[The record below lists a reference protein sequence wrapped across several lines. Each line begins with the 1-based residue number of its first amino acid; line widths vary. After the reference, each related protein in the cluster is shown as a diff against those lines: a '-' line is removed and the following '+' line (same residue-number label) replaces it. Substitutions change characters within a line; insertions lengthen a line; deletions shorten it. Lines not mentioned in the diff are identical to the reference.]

1 MEHFS
6 TEVGAGHEPM
16 RSHDGRCTLQANLH
30 EQSYD
35 MNHEQNMQNT
45 HTITQDA
52 GLQSTF
58 ALHRPLPVKFAH
70 TAQEDLSLRGL
81 GLSLCDTL
89 YYNNTQVILIPLA
102 FQLGSRRAALHAAAA
117 AAICSAVS
125 GGWLSGRWKL
135 SPLPFFA
142 SAMWAPSP
150 VAPGAPDAS
159 PAPAPGASPVN
170 RYSRSRGLRSK
181 RQMYL

>member
-58 ALHRPLPVKFAH
+58 ALHRPLPVKFA
-70 TAQEDLSLRGL
+70 QEDVLGGSVSLFAI
-81 GLSLCDTL
+81 L
-89 YYNNTQVILIPLA
+89 YIITT
-102 FQLGSRRAALHAAAA
+102 R
-117 AAICSAVS
+117 
-125 GGWLSGRWKL
+125 K
-135 SPLPFFA
+135 
-142 SAMWAPSP
+142 
-150 VAPGAPDAS
+150 
-159 PAPAPGASPVN
+159 
-170 RYSRSRGLRSK
+170 
-181 RQMYL
+181 